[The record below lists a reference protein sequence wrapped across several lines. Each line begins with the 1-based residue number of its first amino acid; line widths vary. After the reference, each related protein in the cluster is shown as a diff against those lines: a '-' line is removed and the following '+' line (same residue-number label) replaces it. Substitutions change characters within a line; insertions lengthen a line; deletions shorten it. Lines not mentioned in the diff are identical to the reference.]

1 LYTMKDVCLKLNMTY
16 EALRFYCDEGLV
28 PNVKRDKNN
37 WRIFDERDMGWL
49 ESLLCLKRCGMSIKD
64 MKEYM
69 DLCLRGI
76 SSVGERKAVL
86 ARQKQL
92 LLGQMKE
99 IQESIAFIDAKQE
112 FFDDILAGKIQYS
125 SNLRDCE

>member
-1 LYTMKDVCLKLNMTY
+1 MYTMKDVCLKLNMTY